1 MLLSQFDYDLSP
13 DLIAQEPTSER
24 DASRLLVLDRA
35 SGRIEHRAFVDLPEY
50 LQPGDVLVINDTR
63 VIPARFFGVY
73 DDGKS
78 VEILLV
84 RPAGDHCWEAMVKP
98 AKPARVGRRLSL
110 ACGHLEATV
119 VTLGIH
125 GRRVL
130 RLPADV
136 DLRGILNSY
145 GVVPLP
151 PYIQRRAARR
161 APTGGE
167 RPHTET
173 ENPAADFESRLGIG
187 SADRERYQTI
197 YAREDGAVAAPT
209 AGLHF
214 TPQLLER
221 IRDLGV
227 HICPVT
233 LHVGPGTFLP
243 VRTED
248 LSQHRM
254 ESERYTIPEGTAE
267 AVNAAKRAR
276 RRVVAVGTTSVR
288 TLEHAAKSRGTV
300 PAESGDAD
308 LFITP
313 GFRFRVVDVFLTNF
327 HLPRSTPLI
336 LVAAFAGLE
345 ATRRAYLE
353 ATALRYRFYSY
364 GDAMLIR

>member
-1 MLLSQFDYDLSP
+1 MLLNQFDYNLPP
-13 DLIAQEPTSER
+13 DLIAQEPVPER
-24 DASRLLVLDRA
+24 DASRLLVLDRP
-35 SGRIEHRAFVDLPEY
+35 SGRTEHRTFADLPEY
-50 LQPGDVLVINDTR
+50 LQSGDVLIINDTR
-63 VIPARFFGVY
+63 VMPARLFGVY

-84 RPAGDHCWEAMVKP
+84 RPAGAHCWEAMVKP
-98 AKPARVGRRLSL
+98 AKPARVGRRLFL
-110 ACGHLEATV
+110 ACGHLEASV

-130 RLPADV
+130 RLPPEA
-136 DLRGILNSY
+136 DLRRILESY

-151 PYIQRRAARR
+151 PYIKRRAA
-161 APTGGE
+161 
-167 RPHTET
+167 TET
-173 ENPAADFESRLGIG
+173 EEPSTDRG
-187 SADRERYQTI
+187 SDRERYQTV

-214 TPQLLER
+214 TPELLGR

-248 LSQHRM
+248 LSEHRM
-254 ESERYTIPEGTAE
+254 EPERYTIPHATAD
-267 AVNAAKRAR
+267 AVNDAKRDR

-288 TLEHAAKSRGTV
+288 SVEHAAQGRRMLAAG
-300 PAESGDAD
+300 SGDAD

-313 GFRFRVVDVFLTNF
+313 GFRFRMVDAFLTNF

-336 LVAAFAGLE
+336 LVAAFAGLD

-353 ATALRYRFYSY
+353 AIARRYRFYSY